1 MGDSITEGTVVEW
14 AADIGQAVKV
24 DDVIAL
30 VETDKVTIDIKAEI
44 DGVITKHFCNV
55 EDNVEVGANLY
66 EIDTEAEASASITPA
81 AETPSSATS
90 SQVAVEEEIKIVAEE
105 ATKTGVRIPSIQF
118 LGKDGWKRRLSPQ
131 NTIATP
137 TVTTIS
143 AGKPHETTIVA
154 SGVMA
159 PMYGRL
165 PFTDREI
172 EALEL
177 GGASE
182 VPSNY

>member
-1 MGDSITEGTVVEW
+1 MMRYYR
-14 AADIGQAVKV
+14 
-24 DDVIAL
+24 
-30 VETDKVTIDIKAEI
+30 
-44 DGVITKHFCNV
+44 

-66 EIDTEAEASASITPA
+66 EIDTEAEASASITPT
-81 AETPSSATS
+81 AETPSSAAS

-118 LGKDGWKRRLSPQ
+118 LGKDGWKRRLSPE